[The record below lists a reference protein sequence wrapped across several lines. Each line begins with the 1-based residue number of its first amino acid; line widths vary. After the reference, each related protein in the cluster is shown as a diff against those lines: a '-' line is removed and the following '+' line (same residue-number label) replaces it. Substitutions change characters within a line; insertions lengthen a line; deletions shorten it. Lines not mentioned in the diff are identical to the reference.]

1 MTLRQLGEEYLKQAE
16 VLSALIDGY
25 SAQIKDLSGIKLYE
39 LNSRLIILKEMERD
53 TRITG
58 RQLVE
63 YYEKPKGGRR
73 YRRHE
78 NSRIY
83 R

>member
-1 MTLRQLGEEYLKQAE
+1 MTLRQLGEEYLKQAQ
-16 VLSALIDGY
+16 VLSTLIDGY

-63 YYEKPKGGRR
+63 YYEKPQGGRR

-78 NSRIY
+78 NSRTY